1 MDLYNDIKEAF
12 EEFQSTHATIPTI
25 FAPLCIYHDFLEDLG
40 YYVVSEWNPN
50 GWQVDFWEDFY
61 NPETKDW
68 VTLSGSLYYGD
79 FKFQLLDEYNYDDE
93 YLQREIEYAKS

>member
-1 MDLYNDIKEAF
+1 MNLYNDIKEAF
-12 EEFQSTHATIPTI
+12 EKFQSTHATIPTI

-40 YYVVSEWNPN
+40 YYVVSEWDPN
-50 GWQVDFWEDFY
+50 GWEVDFWENFY
-61 NPETKDW
+61 NPKIKDW
-68 VTLSGSLYYGD
+68 VTLSGSLYYGN

>member
-12 EEFQSTHATIPTI
+12 EEFQFTHATIPTI